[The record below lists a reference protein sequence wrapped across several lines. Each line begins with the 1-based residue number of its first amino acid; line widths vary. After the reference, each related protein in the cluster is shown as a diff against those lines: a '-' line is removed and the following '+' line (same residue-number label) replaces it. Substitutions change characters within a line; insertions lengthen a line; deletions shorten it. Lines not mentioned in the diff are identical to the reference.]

1 MDEPAAIALADE
13 VVRSHFD
20 GRFERLS
27 ASRVDS
33 ESFKSS
39 YEEDWREGRFPAE
52 VTEAEFRKFVENL
65 DLSPYWIVGY
75 LLYLQDDVTI
85 GSVIID
91 EATGATD
98 WNVHPR
104 PPE

>member
-1 MDEPAAIALADE
+1 VDEPAVIAIADE
-13 VVRSHFD
+13 VVRSNCD

-39 YEEDWREGRFPAE
+39 YEDDWREGRFPPE
-52 VTEAEFRKFVENL
+52 VTEAEFRKFIQSL
-65 DLSPYWIVGY
+65 DLAPYWIVSY
-75 LLYLQDDVTI
+75 LLYLRDEVTV

-91 EATGATD
+91 EATGATE
-98 WNVHPR
+98 WEVHPR
-104 PPE
+104 QAE

>member
-13 VVRSHFD
+13 VVRSQFD

-27 ASRVDS
+27 ASRVDA
-33 ESFKSS
+33 EAFKSS
-39 YEEDWREGRFPAE
+39 YEEDWREGRFPAD
-52 VTEAEFRKFVENL
+52 VTEAEFRKFVQSL

-75 LLYLQDDVTI
+75 LLYPQGDVMI

-91 EATGATD
+91 EATGAAEWD
-98 WNVHPR
+98 VHSR